1 MIYISPILS
10 QYSSANNPS
19 PASQAP
25 PVSSDP
31 LRPTAA
37 DMEELFGPTLDQE
50 RQEFLQR
57 QQERRSEGVS
67 DPPQMPNEGIA
78 AMVGDEVI
86 SISEVEERVGA
97 EIAQANPFQVR
108 DILRETLDTMINE
121 ILIEREAQRRNITV
135 SEEEIDLAL
144 EGVQASR
151 GEIRFE
157 LLRSK
162 IILARLTYS
171 LQPDEVDI
179 ERAYRRLVRSIR
191 ADDRF
196 DLAPILIRVPADA
209 DAAAVQTL
217 KEKAEEIAQRAREGE
232 DFAQLAREFSDDPD
246 SPLSNVGHEDLPAI
260 LDAEV
265 VMLNVGEVA
274 GPIRAPRGFYILKIM
289 SGEITQV
296 RTYEEARKGLARQ
309 LLDENIRHEAENL
322 IHYLRRQTPV
332 EIYLE

>member
-1 MIYISPILS
+1 
-10 QYSSANNPS
+10 
-19 PASQAP
+19 
-25 PVSSDP
+25 VSGDP
-31 LRPTAA
+31 LRLNAA
-37 DMEELFGPTLDQE
+37 EMERLFGTTFDHVLQPEDAPDQS
-50 RQEFLQR
+50 QMP
-57 QQERRSEGVS
+57 SEGT
-67 DPPQMPNEGIA
+67 A

-86 SISEVEERVGA
+86 SMSEVVERAGA
-97 EIAQANPFQVR
+97 EAR
-108 DILRETLDTMINE
+108 EILKRTLDIMINE
-121 ILIEREAQRRNITV
+121 ILIEREAERRNITV

-144 EGVQASR
+144 EEVQASR
-151 GEIRFE
+151 GEIRFS
-157 LLRSK
+157 LLRAK
-162 IILARLTYS
+162 IISARLTYS

-196 DLAPILIRVPADA
+196 ELAPILIRVPADA

-232 DFAQLAREFSDDPD
+232 DFAQLAREFSDDQGG
-246 SPLSNVGHEDLPAI
+246 PLSNVGHEDLPAI

-274 GPIRAPRGFYILKIM
+274 GPIRAPEGFYILKIL

-296 RTYEEARKGLARQ
+296 RTYQEAREGLARQ
-309 LLDENIRHEAENL
+309 LLDENIRHEEENL
-322 IHYLRRQTPV
+322 IRYLRRQTQV